1 MTPQQLAKIWASY
14 REHRRPEL
22 APTTYGREY
31 GAIAKRIAAMPPH
44 LRYGEDYRDYLLT
57 NYAPETA
64 KRTMQALNAACK
76 WAAGEGYL
84 KVNPLERQAI
94 RLPKKPLESPEAFSP
109 QEVAA
114 ILAQFAKDHPYYL
127 PWVQALFWTGARP
140 EELRALRWEHLSG
153 DRKTLLIKEAWPLD
167 APSPQR
173 TKTGRITKFPLNDR
187 LIKLFWAIKPID
199 CNRKERIFCGWE
211 GGPFHYANFERRQ
224 WKPTIETLVE
234 MGLVAYYG
242 PQYHARHT
250 AITQMLRAGLPIEDV
265 AYLTRTS
272 RKTIMEH
279 YAARTREIR
288 LPEF

>member
-1 MTPQQLAKIWASY
+1 MHPQQLAKIWASY

-31 GAIAKRIAAMPPH
+31 GAIAKRLATMPPH

-76 WAAGEGYL
+76 WATSEGYI
-84 KVNPLERQAI
+84 KINPLERAAI
-94 RLPKKPLESPEAFSP
+94 RIPKKPIESPEAFSP
-109 QEVAA
+109 QEVEA
-114 ILAQFAKDHPYYL
+114 ILAQFVREHPYYL

-153 DRKTLLIKEAWPLD
+153 DGKTLLIKEAWPLD
-167 APSPQR
+167 ASRPQR
-173 TKTGRITKFPLNDR
+173 TKTGRTTKFPLNDR
-187 LIKLFWAIKPID
+187 LIRLFWALMPSNCARTD
-199 CNRKERIFCGWE
+199 LIFLGRS
-211 GGPFHYANFERRQ
+211 GGPFNFANFERRQ
-224 WKPTIETLVE
+224 WKPTLEALVE
-234 MGLVAYYG
+234 RGKIAYYG